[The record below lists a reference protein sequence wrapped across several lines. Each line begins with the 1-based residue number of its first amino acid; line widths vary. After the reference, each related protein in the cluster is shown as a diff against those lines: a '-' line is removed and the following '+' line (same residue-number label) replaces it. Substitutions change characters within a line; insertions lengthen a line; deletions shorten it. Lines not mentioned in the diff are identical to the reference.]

1 MKTPTTLLDVQAMFP
16 DEEACWKHLRRM
28 RWPRG
33 FVCPRC
39 GHRKSYPVAERR
51 LEQCRACRYQASLT
65 AGTIFHKTRVPLQI
79 WFLGIFF
86 VARHKKAISA
96 LQFQR
101 DTGLGS
107 YRTAWLLLHKLRSNL
122 KPRAG
127 FRLRG
132 LVEADETYLGASRE
146 RGVVGRRVVGK
157 SIVGIAVEQ
166 REHTAGKVRLTVLEG
181 VSFND
186 LGPFVRGVIDGRP
199 SSCPGA
205 TRSSPI

>member
-1 MKTPTTLLDVQAMFP
+1 MKTPKTLLELQAMFP

-39 GHRKSYPVAERR
+39 GHRRSYPLEERR
-51 LEQCRACRYQASLT
+51 VEQCRSCRYQASLT
-65 AGTIFHKTRVPLQI
+65 AGTVFHKTRVPLQI

-107 YRTAWLLLHKLRSNL
+107 YQTAWMLLHKLRSNL

-132 LVEADETYLGASRE
+132 LVEADETYVGAS
-146 RGVVGRRVVGK
+146 
-157 SIVGIAVEQ
+157 
-166 REHTAGKVRLTVLEG
+166 
-181 VSFND
+181 
-186 LGPFVRGVIDGRP
+186 
-199 SSCPGA
+199 
-205 TRSSPI
+205 